1 MESRIKEMLSMIS
14 DVRKSSAGN
23 LTIGDMYTKLSQFDE
38 SEKVV
43 FSNGDFFDGD
53 FDSYRGYYEDLYIG
67 RSDKDEGFDTVG
79 QIKAALDKALDVG
92 VMHGYKGGEFSIS
105 DNTLVWFSSYGDC
118 GDMIVDVQKINGD
131 IFIITKEDGF

>member
-1 MESRIKEMLSMIS
+1 MAI
-14 DVRKSSAGN
+14 
-23 LTIGDMYTKLSQFDE
+23 
-38 SEKVV
+38 
-43 FSNGDFFDGD
+43 FFDGD
-53 FDSYRGYYEDLYIG
+53 FGSYRGYYEDLYIG

>member
-43 FSNGDFFDGD
+43 FSNGDF
-53 FDSYRGYYEDLYIG
+53 L
-67 RSDKDEGFDTVG
+67 
-79 QIKAALDKALDVG
+79 
-92 VMHGYKGGEFSIS
+92 
-105 DNTLVWFSSYGDC
+105 
-118 GDMIVDVQKINGD
+118 
-131 IFIITKEDGF
+131 